1 MTDLSLQR
9 ELAARKAVYT
19 AARDAW
25 MARWRGPNHR
35 GEARARRRYAAALDA
50 FLRATHEATHAIMGD
65 DHTETI

>member
-50 FLRATHEATHAIMGD
+50 FLRATHAIMGD